1 MLKKIYIKL
10 KNVNLIDLL
19 KRLLKG
25 MLINGI
31 KLTVAYQISI
41 FVLGYTLFT
50 PLLVRLFNLTQKSN
64 VAECFDWGFSIGSAT
79 KTQQSLSGLTWEQ
92 IIIGGIVLGV
102 TYYGI
107 NYVGEKLMPPFL
119 RYCGYDYYTTNEK
132 LAMQAQK
139 LDTLS
144 EKISAL
150 NHNLGI
156 VNNNVENLAAYVAAS
171 HQNIQNGILHAQ
183 QTLVALTTELYN
195 RMGNIANNEIIPL
208 KRNVDSLL
216 LHLGS
221 IENIIQNQS
230 ENALSPDIFRTEMER
245 LIAQFN
251 DEHAQISN
259 NIRRVMV
266 SLQEQVD
273 SLDPNDINQAS
284 ERLQSHI
291 AFLENVLRT
300 HAESGTRVRETIQS
314 TIEEV
319 ATQLEVNQQQLTVA
333 SNTVANI
340 SQDTNYPT
348 INTESVLSG
357 SAASF
362 ASQQTE
368 MPTRVDT
375 NTDLV
380 ETSNSALTLTRA
392 GANTGSYT
400 IETEGNE
407 ILIRLK
413 LSDST
418 NTLNALKAIASNE
431 ATTQVMRSSASYMR
445 NTLIDMTMGA
455 AASGAVTVFKG
466 ALVGGLK
473 GMLNGMLSSGGFRP
487 IMRLTSAPSTY
498 LRPEQLE
505 AAAKASEAGDKLGT
519 VITVVKEFTKSAWKY
534 I

>member
-10 KNVNLIDLL
+10 LNVNLYDLF

-25 MLINGI
+25 MLINGV
-31 KLTVAYQISI
+31 KLTFAYNVSI
-41 FVLGYTLFT
+41 LLLGYCVLT
-50 PLLVRLFNLTQKSN
+50 PLFVRLFNLTQKSN

-107 NYVGEKLMPPFL
+107 NYVGEKLMPPFI

-156 VNNNVENLAAYVAAS
+156 VNNNVENLAAYVAAG

-245 LIAQFN
+245 LIALFN

-300 HAESGTRVRETIQS
+300 HAESGTRVRETMQS

-375 NTDLV
+375 STDLV
-380 ETSNSALTLTRA
+380 ETSNSALTLTRS
-392 GANTGSYT
+392 GANTGSYI
-400 IETEGNE
+400 IEQRGNE
-407 ILIRLK
+407 VLIRLT
-413 LSDST
+413 LSGNIDVPLT
-418 NTLNALKAIASNE
+418 QIATNE
-431 ATTQVMRSSASYMR
+431 ATTTVMRAGASTVKNML
-445 NTLIDMTMGA
+445 TDMVVSTFVSGVSTMA
-455 AASGAVTVFKG
+455 RG
-466 ALVGGLK
+466 ALVGGIH
-473 GMLNGMLSSGGFRP
+473 GMLGSIGISP
-487 IMRLTSAPSTY
+487 IMRISSTPSSF
-498 LRPEQLE
+498 LRPEQIE
-505 AAAKASEAGDKLGT
+505 AAAKASEIGDKLGT
-519 VITVVKEFTKSAWKY
+519 VITVAKEFTKSAWKY